1 MNSILILIITYI
13 LNPILETSAGI
24 CAVKSMNH
32 RSLRPTPADFFF
44 YLGIILAVLLV
55 PSEPAIFKWVF
66 GLLLYLVYI
75 FITVEDTALNRF
87 LLFMLTHGS
96 IFLLQCILLGIMYF
110 IFRIEAFNGTG
121 ISFLGNFLTFVSA
134 AAFFQLPFAKHLFDY
149 VKQASYLLRILT
161 LNTYLVIL
169 FCLAFFKIYP
179 QQIYEILSLVITL
192 LTLLA
197 AINIWILYYDQRTR
211 LQQQEI
217 DSYQKNMPIYDSLI
231 HEIRANQHEYA
242 NHLQSLANLSVIY
255 KDYDS
260 LSRALQ
266 SYSQEFSNPMVNYP
280 LLQINMPLLA
290 ASLYSMASHAQEKGI
305 ALQFDIVNA
314 ILESHAPEHELTDYI
329 TILTQNAIEACK
341 AGETVYALL
350 DSKDGAVR
358 YEIRNPV
365 PTMISPEEI
374 GNFFKRGYSTKQTQ
388 ADSDAAS
395 KQASSDATSKQADD
409 KRGLGL
415 YYLQTNVT
423 KSGGSVG
430 ADCVCYEGSCH
441 MIFRLML

>member
-1 MNSILILIITYI
+1 MQTLLTFLLAACNNFFEFFSAYYIARTYI
-13 LNPILETSAGI
+13 H
-24 CAVKSMNH
+24 KSYKPQA
-32 RSLRPTPADFFF
+32 RDFIP
-44 YLGIILAVLLV
+44 YI
-55 PSEPAIFKWVF
+55 
-66 GLLLYLVYI
+66 LLLGSYLISNGQTGVGLWCFAQIVYMI
-75 FITVEDTALNRF
+75 YFCSLIQETPLNRF
-87 LLFMLTHGS
+87 M
-96 IFLLQCILLGIMYF
+96 
-110 IFRIEAFNGTG
+110 
-121 ISFLGNFLTFVSA
+121 
-134 AAFFQLPFAKHLFDY
+134 
-149 VKQASYLLRILT
+149 
-161 LNTYLVIL
+161 L
-169 FCLAFFKIYP
+169 FCLVHCSMLVLEGFAVVPLLLCMKMFAPSDTQMTFLANFLVLFITILVFHIPFVKGLYDKIRQGRTPIRFILLNSYMVLLFALLFNKIHPGNTYQAYVVFFC
-179 QQIYEILSLVITL
+179 LGLF
-192 LTLLA
+192 LLA
-197 AINIWILYYDQRTR
+197 LNLWLLYYDQRTR

-231 HEIRANQHEYA
+231 QEIRANQHEYA
-242 NHLQSLANLSVIY
+242 NHLQSLANLSVMY

-266 SYSQEFSNPMVNYP
+266 SYSLEFSNPMANYP

-305 ALQFDIVNA
+305 TLQFDIVNA
-314 ILESHAPEHELTDYI
+314 VLESHTPEHELTDYI

-341 AGETVYALL
+341 AGDTVYALL

-365 PTMISPEEI
+365 PAMISPEEI

-388 ADSDAAS
+388 SGSDAAS
-395 KQASSDATSKQADD
+395 ERADSTASKQADD

-430 ADCVCYEGSCH
+430 ADCVCYEGSYFI
-441 MIFRLML
+441 IFRLIL

>member
-1 MNSILILIITYI
+1 MNSILTLIITYI
-13 LNPILETSAGI
+13 FNPILETSAGI
-24 CAVKSMNH
+24 FVIKTQSH
-32 RSLRPTPADFFF
+32 RSLRLRFSDFIL
-44 YLGIILAVLLV
+44 YLSMILTLLLFSSDHPV
-55 PSEPAIFKWVF
+55 FMWVF
-66 GLLLYLVYI
+66 GLLLYFVYI
-75 FITVEDTALNRF
+75 FVTVEDTALNRF

-110 IFRIEAFNGTG
+110 IFRIKAFNGTG
-121 ISFLGNFLTFVSA
+121 ISLLGNFLTFVSA
-134 AAFFQLPFAKHLFDY
+134 VLFFQMPFAKHLFDH
-149 VKQASYLLRILT
+149 VKQASFLLRILV
-161 LNTYLVIL
+161 LNTYLVVL

-179 QQIYEILSLVITL
+179 KQIYEILSLVITL

-231 HEIRANQHEYA
+231 QEIRANQHEYA
-242 NHLQSLANLSVIY
+242 NHLQSLANLSVMY

-266 SYSQEFSNPMVNYP
+266 SYSLEFSNPMANYP

-305 ALQFDIVNA
+305 TLQFDIVNA
-314 ILESHAPEHELTDYI
+314 VLESHSPEHALTDYI

-341 AGETVYALL
+341 AGDTVYALL

-365 PTMISPEEI
+365 PAMISPEEI

-395 KQASSDATSKQADD
+395 ERASSDATSKQADD

-415 YYLQTNVT
+415 YYLQTNIT

-430 ADCVCYEGSCH
+430 ADCVCYEDSYFI
-441 MIFRLML
+441 IFRLTL

>member
-1 MNSILILIITYI
+1 MNSILTLIITYI
-13 LNPILETSAGI
+13 FNPILETSAGI
-24 CAVKSMNH
+24 FVIKTQSH
-32 RSLRPTPADFFF
+32 RSLRLRPSDFIL
-44 YLGIILAVLLV
+44 YLNMILTLLLFSSDHPV
-55 PSEPAIFKWVF
+55 FMWVF

-75 FITVEDTALNRF
+75 FVTVEDTALNRF

-121 ISFLGNFLTFVSA
+121 ISLLGNFLTFVSA

-231 HEIRANQHEYA
+231 QEIRANQHEYA
-242 NHLQSLANLSVIY
+242 NHLQSLANLSVMY

-266 SYSQEFSNPMVNYP
+266 SYSQEFSNPMANYP

-314 ILESHAPEHELTDYI
+314 VLESHAPEHELTDYI

-341 AGETVYALL
+341 AGDTVYALL
-350 DSKDGAVR
+350 DSKEGSVQ

-365 PTMISPEEI
+365 PAMISPEEI

-388 ADSDAAS
+388 A
-395 KQASSDATSKQADD
+395 SSDATSKQADSAAYGQADD

-415 YYLQTNVT
+415 YYLQTNIT
-423 KSGGSVG
+423 KAGGSVG
-430 ADCVCYEGSCH
+430 ADCVCYEGNYFI
-441 MIFRLML
+441 IFRLIL

>member
-1 MNSILILIITYI
+1 MNSILTLIITYI
-13 LNPILETSAGI
+13 FNPILETSAGI
-24 CAVKSMNH
+24 CAIKTQSH
-32 RSLRPTPADFFF
+32 RSLRLRFSDFIL
-44 YLGIILAVLLV
+44 YLSMILTLLLFSSDHPV
-55 PSEPAIFKWVF
+55 FMWVF

-75 FITVEDTALNRF
+75 FVTVEDTALNRF
-87 LLFMLTHGS
+87 LLFMLVHGG
-96 IFLLQCILLGIMYF
+96 IFLLQCVILGIMYF
-110 IFRIEAFNGTG
+110 VFRITSFNTVS
-121 ISFLGNFLTFVSA
+121 ISLLGNFLTFVSA
-134 AAFFQLPFAKHLFDY
+134 VLFFQMPFTKHLFDH
-149 VKQASYLLRILT
+149 VKQASYLLRILV
-161 LNTYLVIL
+161 LNTYLVVL

-179 QQIYEILSLVITL
+179 KQIYEILSLVITL

-231 HEIRANQHEYA
+231 QEIRANQHEYA
-242 NHLQSLANLSVIY
+242 NHLQSLANLSVMY

-266 SYSQEFSNPMVNYP
+266 SYSQEFSNPMANYP

-314 ILESHAPEHELTDYI
+314 VLESHAPEHELTDYI

-341 AGETVYALL
+341 AGDTVYALL

-365 PTMISPEEI
+365 PAMISPEEI

-388 ADSDAAS
+388 SGSDAAS
-395 KQASSDATSKQADD
+395 GRADSTASKQAGD

-430 ADCVCYEGSCH
+430 ADCVCYEGSYFI
-441 MIFRLML
+441 IFRMTL

>member
-1 MNSILILIITYI
+1 MNSILTLIITYF
-13 LNPILETSAGI
+13 LNPVLETSAGI
-24 CAVKSMNH
+24 CAIKTQSH
-32 RSLRPTPADFFF
+32 RSLRLQISDLIF
-44 YLGIILAVLLV
+44 YLCTILTLLLF
-55 PSEPAIFKWVF
+55 PSEHPFFMWVF
-66 GLLLYLVYI
+66 GLLLYLIYV
-75 FITVEDTALNRF
+75 FATVKDTALNRF
-87 LLFMLTHGS
+87 LLFMLVHGS
-96 IFLLQCILLGIMYF
+96 IFLLQCVILGIMYF
-110 IFRIEAFNGTG
+110 VFRITSFNTVS
-121 ISFLGNFLTFVSA
+121 ISLLGNFMTFVFA
-134 AAFFQLPFAKHLFDY
+134 VLFFQMPFAKHLFDH
-149 VKQASYLLRILT
+149 VKQTSFLLRILV
-161 LNTYLVIL
+161 LDTYLVVL

-179 QQIYEILSLVITL
+179 KQIYEILSLVITL

-231 HEIRANQHEYA
+231 QEIRANQHEYA
-242 NHLQSLANLSVIY
+242 NHLQSLANLSVMY

-266 SYSQEFSNPMVNYP
+266 
-280 LLQINMPLLA
+280 
-290 ASLYSMASHAQEKGI
+290 
-305 ALQFDIVNA
+305 FDIVNA
-314 ILESHAPEHELTDYI
+314 VLESHAPEHELTDYI

-341 AGETVYALL
+341 AGDTIYALL
-350 DSKDGAVR
+350 DSKEGSVQ

-365 PTMISPEEI
+365 PAMISPEEI

-388 ADSDAAS
+388 AGSDAAS

-430 ADCVCYEGSCH
+430 ADCVCYEGSYFI
-441 MIFRLML
+441 IFRLIL

>member
-1 MNSILILIITYI
+1 MNSILTLIITYI
-13 LNPILETSAGI
+13 FNPILETSTGI
-24 CAVKSMNH
+24 FVIKTQSH
-32 RSLRPTPADFFF
+32 RSLRLRFSDFIF
-44 YLGIILAVLLV
+44 YLSTILTLLLFSSDHPV
-55 PSEPAIFKWVF
+55 FMWVF

-75 FITVEDTALNRF
+75 FATVKDTALNRF
-87 LLFMLTHGS
+87 LLFMLFHGS
-96 IFLLQCILLGIMYF
+96 VFLLQCVILGIMYF
-110 IFRIEAFNGTG
+110 IFRITSFNTVH
-121 ISFLGNFLTFVSA
+121 ISLLGNFMTFVFA
-134 AAFFQLPFAKHLFDY
+134 VLFFQLPFAKHLLDY
-149 VKQASYLLRILT
+149 VKQASYLLRILM

-266 SYSQEFSNPMVNYP
+266 SYSQEFSNPMANYP

-290 ASLYSMASHAQEKGI
+290 ASLYSLASHAQKKGI

-314 ILESHAPEHELTDYI
+314 VLESHAPEHELTDYI

-341 AGETVYALL
+341 AGDTVYALL
-350 DSKDGAVR
+350 DSKEGSVQ

-365 PTMISPEEI
+365 PAMISPEEI

-388 ADSDAAS
+388 PGSDAAS
-395 KQASSDATSKQADD
+395 KRADSAAYGQADN

-415 YYLQTNVT
+415 YYLQTNIT
-423 KSGGSVG
+423 KAGGSVG
-430 ADCVCYEGSCH
+430 ADCVCYEDSYFI
-441 MIFRLML
+441 IFRLTL

>member
-1 MNSILILIITYI
+1 M
-13 LNPILETSAGI
+13 
-24 CAVKSMNH
+24 
-32 RSLRPTPADFFF
+32 
-44 YLGIILAVLLV
+44 
-55 PSEPAIFKWVF
+55 
-66 GLLLYLVYI
+66 
-75 FITVEDTALNRF
+75 
-87 LLFMLTHGS
+87 
-96 IFLLQCILLGIMYF
+96 
-110 IFRIEAFNGTG
+110 
-121 ISFLGNFLTFVSA
+121 
-134 AAFFQLPFAKHLFDY
+134 
-149 VKQASYLLRILT
+149 
-161 LNTYLVIL
+161 
-169 FCLAFFKIYP
+169 
-179 QQIYEILSLVITL
+179 
-192 LTLLA
+192 TLLA

-231 HEIRANQHEYA
+231 QEIRANQHEYA
-242 NHLQSLANLSVIY
+242 NHLQSLANLSVMY

-260 LSRALQ
+260 LSKALQ
-266 SYSQEFSNPMVNYP
+266 SYSQEFSNPMANYP

-314 ILESHAPEHELTDYI
+314 VLESHAPEHELTDYI

-341 AGETVYALL
+341 AGDTIYALL
-350 DSKDGAVR
+350 DSKEGSVQ

-365 PTMISPEEI
+365 PAMISPEEI
-374 GNFFKRGYSTKQTQ
+374 GNFFKRGYSTKQSQ

-395 KQASSDATSKQADD
+395 KQADSAAYGQADD

-430 ADCVCYEGSCH
+430 ADCVCYEDSYFI
-441 MIFRLML
+441 IFRLIL

>member
-1 MNSILILIITYI
+1 MNSILTLIITYI
-13 LNPILETSAGI
+13 FNPILETSAGI
-24 CAVKSMNH
+24 CAIKSMNH
-32 RSLRPTPADFFF
+32 RSLRLTPADFIF
-44 YLGIILAVLLV
+44 YLSTILAVLLV

-75 FITVEDTALNRF
+75 FVTVEDTALNRF

-121 ISFLGNFLTFVSA
+121 ISLLGNFLTFVSA
-134 AAFFQLPFAKHLFDY
+134 AAFFQLPFVKHLFDY

-231 HEIRANQHEYA
+231 QEIRANQHEYA
-242 NHLQSLANLSVIY
+242 NHLQSLANLSVMY

-266 SYSQEFSNPMVNYP
+266 SYSQEFSNPMANYP

-314 ILESHAPEHELTDYI
+314 VLESHAPEHELTDYI

-365 PTMISPEEI
+365 PAMI
-374 GNFFKRGYSTKQTQ
+374 
-388 ADSDAAS
+388 
-395 KQASSDATSKQADD
+395 
-409 KRGLGL
+409 
-415 YYLQTNVT
+415 
-423 KSGGSVG
+423 
-430 ADCVCYEGSCH
+430 
-441 MIFRLML
+441 

>member
-1 MNSILILIITYI
+1 MNSILTLIITYI
-13 LNPILETSAGI
+13 FNPILETSAGI
-24 CAVKSMNH
+24 CAIKSMNH
-32 RSLRPTPADFFF
+32 RSLRLTPADFIF
-44 YLGIILAVLLV
+44 YLSTILAVLLV

-66 GLLLYLVYI
+66 GLLLYFVYI
-75 FITVEDTALNRF
+75 FVTVEDTALNRF

-110 IFRIEAFNGTG
+110 IFRITSFNTVS
-121 ISFLGNFLTFVSA
+121 ISLLGNFLTFVSA
-134 AAFFQLPFAKHLFDY
+134 VLFFQMPFAKHLFDH
-149 VKQASYLLRILT
+149 VKQASFLLRILV
-161 LNTYLVIL
+161 LNTYLVVL

-179 QQIYEILSLVITL
+179 KQIYEILSLVITL

-231 HEIRANQHEYA
+231 QEIRAGQHEYA
-242 NHLQSLANLSVIY
+242 NHLQSLANLSVMY

-266 SYSQEFSNPMVNYP
+266 SYSLEFSNPMANYP

-290 ASLYSMASHAQEKGI
+290 ASLYSMASHAQENGI
-305 ALQFDIVNA
+305 TLQFDIVNSV
-314 ILESHAPEHELTDYI
+314 LQSHAPEHELTDYI

-341 AGETVYALL
+341 AGDTVYALL

-365 PTMISPEEI
+365 PAMISPEEI

-388 ADSDAAS
+388 SGSDAAS
-395 KQASSDATSKQADD
+395 ERADSAASKQEDD

-430 ADCVCYEGSCH
+430 ADCVCYEGSYFI
-441 MIFRLML
+441 IFRMTL

>member
-1 MNSILILIITYI
+1 MNSILTLIITYI
-13 LNPILETSAGI
+13 FNPILETSAAI
-24 CAVKSMNH
+24 FVIKTQSH
-32 RSLRPTPADFFF
+32 RSLRLRFSDFIL
-44 YLGIILAVLLV
+44 YLSMILTLLLFSSDHPV
-55 PSEPAIFKWVF
+55 FMWVF

-75 FITVEDTALNRF
+75 FATIKDTALNRF
-87 LLFMLTHGS
+87 LLFMLVHGG
-96 IFLLQCILLGIMYF
+96 IFLLQCAILGIMYF
-110 IFRIEAFNGTG
+110 VFRITSFNT
-121 ISFLGNFLTFVSA
+121 ISISLLGNFLTFVSA
-134 AAFFQLPFAKHLFDY
+134 VLFFQMPFTKHLFDH
-149 VKQASYLLRILT
+149 VKQASFLLRILV
-161 LNTYLVIL
+161 LNTYLVVL

-179 QQIYEILSLVITL
+179 RQIYEILSLVITL

-231 HEIRANQHEYA
+231 QEIRANQHEYA
-242 NHLQSLANLSVIY
+242 NHLQSLANLSVMY

-266 SYSQEFSNPMVNYP
+266 SYSLEFSNPMANYP

-305 ALQFDIVNA
+305 TLQFDIVNA
-314 ILESHAPEHELTDYI
+314 VLESHAPEHELTDYI

-341 AGETVYALL
+341 AGDTVYALL

-365 PTMISPEEI
+365 PAMISPEEI

-388 ADSDAAS
+388 AGSDAAS
-395 KQASSDATSKQADD
+395 ERADSTASKQADD

-415 YYLQTNVT
+415 YYLQTNIT
-423 KSGGSVG
+423 KAGGSVG
-430 ADCVCYEGSCH
+430 ADCVCYEGSYFI
-441 MIFRLML
+441 IFRLTL

>member
-1 MNSILILIITYI
+1 MQTLLTFLLAACNNFFEFFSAYYIARTYI
-13 LNPILETSAGI
+13 H
-24 CAVKSMNH
+24 KSYKPQA
-32 RSLRPTPADFFF
+32 RDFIP
-44 YLGIILAVLLV
+44 YI
-55 PSEPAIFKWVF
+55 
-66 GLLLYLVYI
+66 LLLGSYLISNGQTGVALWCFAQIIYLVYFCSLI
-75 FITVEDTALNRF
+75 HETPLNRF
-87 LLFMLTHGS
+87 M
-96 IFLLQCILLGIMYF
+96 
-110 IFRIEAFNGTG
+110 
-121 ISFLGNFLTFVSA
+121 
-134 AAFFQLPFAKHLFDY
+134 
-149 VKQASYLLRILT
+149 
-161 LNTYLVIL
+161 L
-169 FCLAFFKIYP
+169 FCLVHCSMLVLEGFAVVPLMLCIRLFAPSDI
-179 QQIYEILSLVITL
+179 QITFIANFLVMTITL
-192 LTLLA
+192 PLFSIPFVKGLYDKIRQGRTPVRFILLNSYMIFLFTLLFHKIHPENSYQTYVIFFCIA
-197 AINIWILYYDQRTR
+197 LFLLALNLWLLYYDQRTR

-231 HEIRANQHEYA
+231 QEIRAGQHEYA
-242 NHLQSLANLSVIY
+242 NHLQSLANLSVMY

-266 SYSQEFSNPMVNYP
+266 SYSLEFSNPMANYP

-314 ILESHAPEHELTDYI
+314 VLESHAPEHELTDYI

-341 AGETVYALL
+341 AGDTVYTLL
-350 DSKDGAVR
+350 DSKEGSVQ

-395 KQASSDATSKQADD
+395 ERASSDASSKQADD

-430 ADCVCYEGSCH
+430 ADCVCYEDSYFI
-441 MIFRLML
+441 IFRLIL

>member
-1 MNSILILIITYI
+1 MNSILTLIITYF
-13 LNPILETSAGI
+13 LNPVLETSAGI
-24 CAVKSMNH
+24 CAIKTQSH
-32 RSLRPTPADFFF
+32 RSLRLQISDLIF
-44 YLGIILAVLLV
+44 YLCTILTLLLF
-55 PSEPAIFKWVF
+55 PSEHPFFMWVF
-66 GLLLYLVYI
+66 GLLLYLIYV
-75 FITVEDTALNRF
+75 FATVKDTALNRF
-87 LLFMLTHGS
+87 LLFMLVHGS
-96 IFLLQCILLGIMYF
+96 IFLLQCVILGIMYF
-110 IFRIEAFNGTG
+110 VFRITSFNTVS
-121 ISFLGNFLTFVSA
+121 ISLLGNFMTFVFA
-134 AAFFQLPFAKHLFDY
+134 VLFFQMPFAKHLFDH
-149 VKQASYLLRILT
+149 VKQTSFLLRILV
-161 LNTYLVIL
+161 LDTYLVVL

-179 QQIYEILSLVITL
+179 KQIYEILSLVITL

-231 HEIRANQHEYA
+231 QEIRANQHEYA
-242 NHLQSLANLSVIY
+242 NHLQSLANLSVMY

-266 SYSQEFSNPMVNYP
+266 SYSQEFSNPMANYP

-314 ILESHAPEHELTDYI
+314 VLESHAPEHELTDYI

-341 AGETVYALL
+341 AGDTIYALL
-350 DSKDGAVR
+350 DSKEGSVQ

-365 PTMISPEEI
+365 PAMISPEEI

-388 ADSDAAS
+388 AGSDAAS

-430 ADCVCYEGSCH
+430 ADCVCYEGSYFI
-441 MIFRLML
+441 IFRLIL

>member
-1 MNSILILIITYI
+1 MNSILTLIITYI
-13 LNPILETSAGI
+13 LNPILETSAAI
-24 CAVKSMNH
+24 CAIKTQSHQSRRLRFSDFILYLSM
-32 RSLRPTPADFFF
+32 
-44 YLGIILAVLLV
+44 ILTLLLFSSDHPV
-55 PSEPAIFKWVF
+55 FMWVF

-75 FITVEDTALNRF
+75 FATIKDTALNRF
-87 LLFMLTHGS
+87 LLFMLVHGG
-96 IFLLQCILLGIMYF
+96 IFLLQCAILGIMYF
-110 IFRIEAFNGTG
+110 VFRITSFNTVS
-121 ISFLGNFLTFVSA
+121 ISLLGNFLTFVSA
-134 AAFFQLPFAKHLFDY
+134 VLFFQMPFTKHLFDH
-149 VKQASYLLRILT
+149 VKQASFLLRILV
-161 LNTYLVIL
+161 LNTYLVVL

-179 QQIYEILSLVITL
+179 RQIYEILSLVITL

-231 HEIRANQHEYA
+231 QEIRANQHEYA
-242 NHLQSLANLSVIY
+242 NHLQSLANLSVMY

-266 SYSQEFSNPMVNYP
+266 SYSLEFSNPMANYP

-305 ALQFDIVNA
+305 TLQFDIVNA
-314 ILESHAPEHELTDYI
+314 VLESHAPEHELTDYI

-341 AGETVYALL
+341 AGGTVYALL
-350 DSKDGAVR
+350 DSKDGVVR

-365 PTMISPEEI
+365 PAMISPEEI

-388 ADSDAAS
+388 SGSDAAS
-395 KQASSDATSKQADD
+395 NRADFAASKQADD

-430 ADCVCYEGSCH
+430 ADCVCYEGSYFI
-441 MIFRLML
+441 IFRLIL

>member
-1 MNSILILIITYI
+1 MNSILTLIITYI
-13 LNPILETSAGI
+13 FNPILETSAAI
-24 CAVKSMNH
+24 FVIKTQSH
-32 RSLRPTPADFFF
+32 RSLRLRFSDFIL
-44 YLGIILAVLLV
+44 YLSMILTLLLFSSDHPV
-55 PSEPAIFKWVF
+55 FMWVF

-75 FITVEDTALNRF
+75 FATIKDTALNRF
-87 LLFMLTHGS
+87 LLFMLVHGG
-96 IFLLQCILLGIMYF
+96 IFLLQCAILGIMYF
-110 IFRIEAFNGTG
+110 VFRITSFNT
-121 ISFLGNFLTFVSA
+121 ISISLLGNFLTFVSA
-134 AAFFQLPFAKHLFDY
+134 VLFFQMPFTKHLFDH
-149 VKQASYLLRILT
+149 VKQASFLLRILV
-161 LNTYLVIL
+161 LNTYLVVL

-179 QQIYEILSLVITL
+179 RQIYEILSLVITL

-231 HEIRANQHEYA
+231 QEIRANQHEYA
-242 NHLQSLANLSVIY
+242 NHLQSLANLSVMY

-266 SYSQEFSNPMVNYP
+266 SYSLEFSNPMANYP

-305 ALQFDIVNA
+305 TLQFDIVNA
-314 ILESHAPEHELTDYI
+314 VLESHSPEHELTDYI

-341 AGETVYALL
+341 TGDTVYALL

-365 PTMISPEEI
+365 PAMISPEEI

-388 ADSDAAS
+388 SSSDAAS
-395 KQASSDATSKQADD
+395 KRADSAAYGQADD

-415 YYLQTNVT
+415 YYLQTNIT
-423 KSGGSVG
+423 KAGGSVG
-430 ADCVCYEGSCH
+430 ADCVCYEGSYFI
-441 MIFRLML
+441 IFRLTL

>member
-24 CAVKSMNH
+24 FVIKTQSH
-32 RSLRPTPADFFF
+32 RSLRLRPSDFIL
-44 YLGIILAVLLV
+44 YLNMILTLLLFSSDHPV
-55 PSEPAIFKWVF
+55 FMWVF

-75 FITVEDTALNRF
+75 FVTVEDTALNRF

-121 ISFLGNFLTFVSA
+121 ISLLGNFLTFVSA

-231 HEIRANQHEYA
+231 QEIRANQHEYA
-242 NHLQSLANLSVIY
+242 NHLQSLANLSVMY

-266 SYSQEFSNPMVNYP
+266 SYSQEFSNPMANYP

-314 ILESHAPEHELTDYI
+314 VLESHAPEHELTDYI

-341 AGETVYALL
+341 AGDTIYALL
-350 DSKDGAVR
+350 DSKEGSVR

-365 PTMISPEEI
+365 PAMISPEEI

-388 ADSDAAS
+388 A
-395 KQASSDATSKQADD
+395 SSDATSKRADSAAYGQADD

-415 YYLQTNVT
+415 YYLQTNIT
-423 KSGGSVG
+423 KAGGSVG
-430 ADCVCYEGSCH
+430 ADCVCYEDSYFI
-441 MIFRLML
+441 IFRLIL

>member
-1 MNSILILIITYI
+1 MNIRKAEEKDIPRLLALLGQVLQIHAEI
-13 LNPILETSAGI
+13 
-24 CAVKSMNH
+24 
-32 RSLRPTPADFFF
+32 RPD
-44 YLGIILAVLLV
+44 
-55 PSEPAIFKWVF
+55 
-66 GLLLYLVYI
+66 I
-75 FITVEDTALNRF
+75 FIPGTTKYTVCELAELLKQEDKPIYVAVNEEDVCMGYAFCQLKEQPFSTNMVPF
-87 LLFMLTHGS
+87 KSLFIDDL
-96 IFLLQCILLGIMYF
+96 
-110 IFRIEAFNGTG
+110 
-121 ISFLGNFLTFVSA
+121 FVDKQTRGQHIGES
-134 AAFFQLPFAKHLFDY
+134 LFDY

-242 NHLQSLANLSVIY
+242 NHLQSLANLSVMY

-266 SYSQEFSNPMVNYP
+266 SYSQEFSNPMANYP

-314 ILESHAPEHELTDYI
+314 VLESHAPEHELTDYI

-341 AGETVYALL
+341 AGDTVYALL

-358 YEIRNPV
+358 YEIRNSV
-365 PTMISPEEI
+365 PAMIPPEEI
-374 GNFFKRGYSTKQTQ
+374 GNFFKRGYSTKQSHVD
-388 ADSDAAS
+388 ADGSVQSDN
-395 KQASSDATSKQADD
+395 

-415 YYLQTNVT
+415 YYLQTNIT
-423 KSGGSVG
+423 KAGGSVG
-430 ADCVCYEGSCH
+430 ADCVDYARTYY
-441 MIFRLML
+441 MIFTLKA

>member
-1 MNSILILIITYI
+1 MNSILTLIITYF
-13 LNPILETSAGI
+13 LNPVLETSAGI
-24 CAVKSMNH
+24 CAIKSMNH
-32 RSLRPTPADFFF
+32 RSLRPTPADFIF
-44 YLGIILAVLLV
+44 YLSTILAVLLV

-66 GLLLYLVYI
+66 GLLLYLVYT
-75 FITVEDTALNRF
+75 FVTVEDTALNRF

-121 ISFLGNFLTFVSA
+121 ISLLGNFLTFVSA

-231 HEIRANQHEYA
+231 QEIRANQHEYA
-242 NHLQSLANLSVIY
+242 NHLQSLANLSVMY

-260 LSRALQ
+260 LS
-266 SYSQEFSNPMVNYP
+266 
-280 LLQINMPLLA
+280 
-290 ASLYSMASHAQEKGI
+290 K

-314 ILESHAPEHELTDYI
+314 VLESHAPEHELTDYI

-350 DSKDGAVR
+350 DSKDGSVQ

-365 PTMISPEEI
+365 PAMISPEEI

-388 ADSDAAS
+388 SGSDAAS
-395 KQASSDATSKQADD
+395 KRADSADYGQADD

-430 ADCVCYEGSCH
+430 ADCVCYEDSYFI
-441 MIFRLML
+441 IFRLIL

>member
-1 MNSILILIITYI
+1 MNSILTLIITYI
-13 LNPILETSAGI
+13 FNPILETSAAI
-24 CAVKSMNH
+24 CAIKTQSHQSRRLRFSDFILYLSM
-32 RSLRPTPADFFF
+32 
-44 YLGIILAVLLV
+44 ILTLLLFSSDHPV
-55 PSEPAIFKWVF
+55 FMWVF

-75 FITVEDTALNRF
+75 FATIKDTALNRF
-87 LLFMLTHGS
+87 LLFMLVHGG
-96 IFLLQCILLGIMYF
+96 IFLLQCAILGIMYF
-110 IFRIEAFNGTG
+110 VFRITSFNTVS
-121 ISFLGNFLTFVSA
+121 ISLLGNFLTFVSA
-134 AAFFQLPFAKHLFDY
+134 VLFFQMPFTKHLFDH
-149 VKQASYLLRILT
+149 VKQASFLLRILV
-161 LNTYLVIL
+161 LNTYLVVL

-179 QQIYEILSLVITL
+179 RQIYEILSLVITL

-231 HEIRANQHEYA
+231 QEIRANQHEYA
-242 NHLQSLANLSVIY
+242 NHLQSLANLSVMY

-266 SYSQEFSNPMVNYP
+266 SYSLEFSNPMANYP

-305 ALQFDIVNA
+305 TLQFDIVNA
-314 ILESHAPEHELTDYI
+314 VLESHAPEHELTDYI

-341 AGETVYALL
+341 AGDTVYALL

-365 PTMISPEEI
+365 PAMISPEEI

-388 ADSDAAS
+388 SGSDAAS
-395 KQASSDATSKQADD
+395 ERADSAASKQADD

-430 ADCVCYEGSCH
+430 ADCVCYEGSYFI
-441 MIFRLML
+441 IFRMTL

>member
-1 MNSILILIITYI
+1 MNSILTLIITYI
-13 LNPILETSAGI
+13 FNPILETSAAI
-24 CAVKSMNH
+24 FVIKTQSH
-32 RSLRPTPADFFF
+32 RSLRLRFSDFIL
-44 YLGIILAVLLV
+44 YLSMILTLLLFSSDHPV
-55 PSEPAIFKWVF
+55 FMWVF

-75 FITVEDTALNRF
+75 FATIKDTALNRF
-87 LLFMLTHGS
+87 LLFMLVHGG
-96 IFLLQCILLGIMYF
+96 IFLLQCAILGIMYF
-110 IFRIEAFNGTG
+110 VFRITSFNT
-121 ISFLGNFLTFVSA
+121 ISISLLGNFLTFVSA
-134 AAFFQLPFAKHLFDY
+134 VLFFQMPFTKHLFDH
-149 VKQASYLLRILT
+149 VKQASFLLRILV
-161 LNTYLVIL
+161 LNTYLVVL

-179 QQIYEILSLVITL
+179 RQIYEILSLVITL

-231 HEIRANQHEYA
+231 QEIRANQHEYA
-242 NHLQSLANLSVIY
+242 NHLQSLANLSVMY

-260 LSRALQ
+260 LSKALQ
-266 SYSQEFSNPMVNYP
+266 SYSLEFSNPMANYP

-305 ALQFDIVNA
+305 TLQFDIVNA
-314 ILESHAPEHELTDYI
+314 VLESHAPEHELTDYI

-341 AGETVYALL
+341 AGDTVYALL

-365 PTMISPEEI
+365 PAMISPEEI

-388 ADSDAAS
+388 AGSDAAS
-395 KQASSDATSKQADD
+395 ERADSTASKQADD

-415 YYLQTNVT
+415 YYLQTNIT
-423 KSGGSVG
+423 KAGGSVG
-430 ADCVCYEGSCH
+430 ADCVCYEGSYFI
-441 MIFRLML
+441 IFRLTL

>member
-1 MNSILILIITYI
+1 MNSILTLIITYI
-13 LNPILETSAGI
+13 FNPILETSAAI
-24 CAVKSMNH
+24 CAIKTQSH
-32 RSLRPTPADFFF
+32 RSLRLRFSDFIL
-44 YLGIILAVLLV
+44 YLSMILTLLLFSSDHPV
-55 PSEPAIFKWVF
+55 FMWVF

-75 FITVEDTALNRF
+75 FVTVEDTALNRF

-121 ISFLGNFLTFVSA
+121 ISLLGNFLTFVSA

-217 DSYQKNMPIYDSLI
+217 NSYQKNMPIYDSLI
-231 HEIRANQHEYA
+231 QEIRANQHEYA
-242 NHLQSLANLSVIY
+242 NHLQSLANLSVMY

-266 SYSQEFSNPMVNYP
+266 SYSLEFSNPMANYP

-314 ILESHAPEHELTDYI
+314 VLQSHAPEHELTDYI

-341 AGETVYALL
+341 AGDTVYALL

-365 PTMISPEEI
+365 PSMISPEEI

-388 ADSDAAS
+388 SGSDAASGRADSAAS
-395 KQASSDATSKQADD
+395 KQAGD

-430 ADCVCYEGSCH
+430 ADCVCYEGSYFI
-441 MIFRLML
+441 IFRLIL

>member
-1 MNSILILIITYI
+1 MNSILTLIITYI
-13 LNPILETSAGI
+13 FNPILETSAGI
-24 CAVKSMNH
+24 FVIKTQSH
-32 RSLRPTPADFFF
+32 RSLRLQISDLIF
-44 YLGIILAVLLV
+44 YLCTILTLLLF
-55 PSEPAIFKWVF
+55 PSEHPFFMWVF
-66 GLLLYLVYI
+66 GLLLYLIYV
-75 FITVEDTALNRF
+75 FATVKDTALNRF
-87 LLFMLTHGS
+87 LLFMLVHGS
-96 IFLLQCILLGIMYF
+96 IFLLQCVILGIMYF
-110 IFRIEAFNGTG
+110 VFRITSFNTVS
-121 ISFLGNFLTFVSA
+121 ISLLGNFMTFVFA
-134 AAFFQLPFAKHLFDY
+134 VLFFQMPFAKHLFDH
-149 VKQASYLLRILT
+149 VKQTSFLLRILV
-161 LNTYLVIL
+161 LDTYLVVL
-169 FCLAFFKIYP
+169 FCLTFFKIYP
-179 QQIYEILSLVITL
+179 KQIYEILSLVITL

-231 HEIRANQHEYA
+231 QEIRANQHEYA
-242 NHLQSLANLSVIY
+242 NHLQSLANLSVMY

-266 SYSQEFSNPMVNYP
+266 SYSQELSNPMANYP

-314 ILESHAPEHELTDYI
+314 VLESHAPEHELTDYI

-341 AGETVYALL
+341 AGDTIYALL
-350 DSKDGAVR
+350 DSKEGSVR

-365 PTMISPEEI
+365 PAMISPEEI

-388 ADSDAAS
+388 A
-395 KQASSDATSKQADD
+395 SSDATSKRADSAAYGQADD

-423 KSGGSVG
+423 KLGGSVG
-430 ADCVCYEGSCH
+430 ADCVCYEGSYFI
-441 MIFRLML
+441 IFRLTL

>member
-1 MNSILILIITYI
+1 MNSILTLIITYI
-13 LNPILETSAGI
+13 FNPILEASAGI
-24 CAVKSMNH
+24 FVIKTQSH
-32 RSLRPTPADFFF
+32 RSLRLQISDLIF
-44 YLGIILAVLLV
+44 YLCTILTLLLF
-55 PSEPAIFKWVF
+55 PSEHPVFMWIF

-75 FITVEDTALNRF
+75 FVSVKDTALNRF
-87 LLFMLTHGS
+87 LLFMLVHGG
-96 IFLLQCILLGIMYF
+96 IFLLQCVILGVMYF
-110 IFRIEAFNGTG
+110 VFRITSFHTVS
-121 ISFLGNFLTFVSA
+121 ISLLGNFLTFVSA
-134 AAFFQLPFAKHLFDY
+134 ILFFQFPFAKHLFDY
-149 VKQASYLLRILT
+149 VKQASYLLRILV
-161 LNTYLVIL
+161 LNTYLVVL

-179 QQIYEILSLVITL
+179 KQIYEILSLVITL

-231 HEIRANQHEYA
+231 QEIRANQHEYA
-242 NHLQSLANLSVIY
+242 NHLQSLANLSVMY

-266 SYSQEFSNPMVNYP
+266 SYSQEFSNPMANYP
-280 LLQINMPLLA
+280 LLQISMPLLA

-305 ALQFDIVNA
+305 TLQFDIVNA
-314 ILESHAPEHELTDYI
+314 VLESHAPEHELTDYI

-341 AGETVYALL
+341 AGDTVYALL

-365 PTMISPEEI
+365 PAMISPEEI

-388 ADSDAAS
+388 SGSDAAS
-395 KQASSDATSKQADD
+395 GRADPAAYGQADD

-430 ADCVCYEGSCH
+430 ADCVCYEGSYFI
-441 MIFRLML
+441 IFRLIL

>member
-32 RSLRPTPADFFF
+32 RSLRLTPADFIF
-44 YLGIILAVLLV
+44 YLSTILAVLLI

-75 FITVEDTALNRF
+75 FVTVEDTALNRF

-121 ISFLGNFLTFVSA
+121 ISLLGNFLTFVSA
-134 AAFFQLPFAKHLFDY
+134 AAFFQLPFANHLFDY

-231 HEIRANQHEYA
+231 QEIRAGQHEYA
-242 NHLQSLANLSVIY
+242 NHLQSLANLSVMY

-266 SYSQEFSNPMVNYP
+266 SYSQEFSNPMANYP

-314 ILESHAPEHELTDYI
+314 VLESHAPEHELTDYI

-341 AGETVYALL
+341 AGDTVYALL

-365 PTMISPEEI
+365 PAMISPEEI

-388 ADSDAAS
+388 AGSDAAS
-395 KQASSDATSKQADD
+395 KRADSAAYGQADD
-409 KRGLGL
+409 RRGLGL
-415 YYLQTNVT
+415 YYLQTNIT
-423 KSGGSVG
+423 KAGGSVG
-430 ADCVCYEGSCH
+430 ADCVCYEGSYFI
-441 MIFRLML
+441 IFRLTL